1 MDAFHEFLVSLPAGP
16 NGHYWA
22 LVGSLLSVQCRDV
35 VALQVVKNL
44 MREFPSGMED
54 ISRMEES
61 DLLPFVRS
69 CNFCNTKAKN
79 IITATTQ
86 IQTLFQGQVPC
97 EYKSLLKLHGVGP
110 KIAHLLRSV
119 SFGIDDTGIVVD
131 THVHQ
136 VARAL
141 GWTSKTA
148 KLPEQSR
155 VQLQQWV
162 PKGDWTH
169 FTLSVVGFGQTTRK
183 KNWMENFLQFAKEQ
197 GSEALELGEDIV
209 QRLRARGTKTK
220 EMETE
225 SNMRSTVLEL
235 DCPWDNS

>member
-148 KLPEQSR
+148 KLPEE
-155 VQLQQWV
+155 
-162 PKGDWTH
+162 T
-169 FTLSVVGFGQTTRK
+169 SVVAFTGKPDPDDVIGGKWPIKRSQFYK
-183 KNWMENFLQFAKEQ
+183 KIYKQLKTPKWVQENW
-197 GSEALELGEDIV
+197 
-209 QRLRARGTKTK
+209 T
-220 EMETE
+220 
-225 SNMRSTVLEL
+225 
-235 DCPWDNS
+235 